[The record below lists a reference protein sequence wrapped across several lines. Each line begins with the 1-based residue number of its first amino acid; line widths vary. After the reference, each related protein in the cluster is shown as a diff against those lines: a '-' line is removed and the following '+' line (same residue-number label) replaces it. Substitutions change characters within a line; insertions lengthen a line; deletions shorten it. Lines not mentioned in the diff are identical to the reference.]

1 MSGPPELPG
10 VSHRYVDAGGLRVH
24 VAEAGDPDAPPV
36 VLLHGW
42 PQHWWMWRK
51 VIPLLAPEHRVICPD
66 LRGHGWT
73 DAPDW
78 GYDKEQFATDLLATL
93 DALELDRVCL
103 AGHDWGGWTGFLACL
118 RAPERF
124 ERFLALS
131 IPHLWQ
137 RPDPRGILYLWRL
150 YYQVLIGAPGF
161 GEWLMTTQPGFLHR
175 GIRNDGPDPSAW
187 TEADLRLYSDR
198 LREPDRAH
206 ASSLVYRTFLT
217 RELPALA
224 AGRYRDKRLTVP
236 GQLVVGE
243 DDPVVRPSSLRGLD
257 EHADDFSVEF
267 ADGCGHF
274 VPEQRPQLVAELA
287 LDLFSPAT
295 A

>member
-1 MSGPPELPG
+1 VSAPPDLPG
-10 VSHRYVDAGGLRVH
+10 VTHRYVDAGGLRVH
-24 VAEAGDPDAPPV
+24 VAEAGDPEAPPV

-51 VIPLLAPEHRVICPD
+51 VIAPLAGEHRVLCPD

-73 DAPDW
+73 DAPSH

-93 DALELDRVCL
+93 DALDLERVCL

-124 ERFLALS
+124 ERFLALG

-137 RPDPRGILYLWRL
+137 RPSPESLLYLWRL
-150 YYQVLIGAPGF
+150 SYQVVIGAPVLGPAF
-161 GEWLMTTQPGFLHR
+161 LRTLPGFVRR

-198 LREPDRAH
+198 LQEPDRAR

-217 RELPALA
+217 RELPAIA

-236 GQLVVGE
+236 GVLLVGE
-243 DDPVVRPSSLRGLD
+243 DDPVVRPQTLAGLE
-257 EHADDFSVEF
+257 EHADDFRVEV
-267 ADGCGHF
+267 ADRCGHF
-274 VPEQRPQLVAELA
+274 FVEERPQLVVDRA
-287 LDLFSPAT
+287 LELFSRAT